1 MDRLLS
7 WHRPIVLWV
16 LLLVLFLPDIAA
28 PSTPRLMTQWTGDKI
43 WDAAYSPDGKY
54 LVLGEG
60 SNFATLWDLATAK
73 IVRRFSGHSGE
84 VKSVAFFP
92 DGRRVATAG
101 ENTVLIWDVRT
112 ADELKRLPASAV
124 AGKAGYGSSIAAIA
138 LSHDGR
144 QLLMGRWDY
153 SASLWDV
160 DSGKPIRTFPVKGPV
175 LSVALSR
182 RANRALT
189 GENGLAELWELSTG
203 RRLAILAGNTKRVN
217 FAAFTADG
225 KHCLTAGEGGRVIL
239 WSAADGRELR
249 RIQVPPHR
257 SMAAALD
264 PGKPRIITAGRD
276 QRVRLWDLRTGRELR
291 QMKWDSDWANTVAFS
306 PDGTEVLVAGYPGSG
321 RWKIDTGVRL
331 PELAGKTAPVSDVA
345 FSGDG
350 RQFAA
355 QVGFRIFR
363 WSLTGSVLAIQSQND
378 FFKDSG
384 QGADRFS
391 REGEPAFP
399 QGSDA
404 ISPDGRFAARVA
416 GTVAVL
422 KEKSSGR
429 QIARLAGPAERI
441 YSIAFSPNGKILAAG
456 GRQPATSRVKLWSV
470 PAGGLLQSL
479 EHPSDVFCVAFS
491 PNSSL
496 LATACYDGKVRI
508 WRVTSGSLMR
518 EISFEGRRDYKAAP
532 TDVAFSPDGSRIA
545 VGGFGAA
552 PRIYDVNSGRALGS
566 LGDATGR
573 VAGVSYSPDGRFV
586 ALARSKEGAA
596 IYDAHSFQLLAHLV
610 PFTNGD
616 WSVVDPAG
624 RYDASHGGDVEG
636 QHWVVDL
643 EPIDLDQLKERYYD
657 PGLLSK
663 KLGFNPEPVRN
674 VAAFTDP
681 GLYPEVRITSFDPKD
696 ALLRV
701 KLTNRGG
708 GIGKVLVSV
717 NRKEILADARGPGPD
732 PDAATLQLKIP
743 LAGNRHLIPGED
755 NLIEIKAYNAEGYL
769 ASRGVQLAYRPPA
782 PGPRQKPTLWAV
794 VAGIADYQGDRI
806 DLRFAAKDAR
816 NMKTALELAAGRL
829 FGVDRVRIKLLATE
843 DGASAISPTKAAL
856 RQAFAELS
864 NASPVDI
871 LVIYLAGHGVAVGE
885 HYYYLT
891 QEARSADLSDPAIR
905 EQTAVSSEELVDWL
919 KTSPATK
926 QVMVLDTCAAGT
938 AAASLVK
945 KREISSDQ
953 IRALERLKDR
963 TGLHVLMGSAADAV
977 SYEAS
982 QYEQGL
988 LTYALLQ
995 GMRGVALKDDVYVDV
1010 SSLFQYAADT
1020 VPGLAEHIG
1029 GIQRPRI
1036 LAPRD
1041 ARSFDI
1047 GMLRSEDRKAIPLA
1061 ETKRLL
1067 LRPVLQNSAK
1077 HWDNLE
1083 LTVKVREQFRL
1094 AGQAP
1099 SGTNPSQYSA
1109 VYINADDLPGA
1120 IRPSGAYMSAGG
1132 VVTVQLVLVKDGVE
1146 LKSLQISGSQNDL
1159 DALSRRIVKQIY
1171 QAVDGL

>member
-1 MDRLLS
+1 MNRLRS
-7 WHRPIVLWV
+7 RHRRFFLCV
-16 LLLVLFLPDIAA
+16 LLLVWFRPDIAA
-28 PSTPRLMTQWTGDKI
+28 PSTPRLITQWTGDKI

-54 LVLGEG
+54 LLVGEG
-60 SNFATLWDLATAK
+60 SNFATLWDLTTAK
-73 IVRRFSGHSGE
+73 IVRRFAGHSGE

-112 ADELKRLPASAV
+112 AGELSRLRAAAV
-124 AGKAGYGSSIAAIA
+124 AGKTGYGSSIQAIA
-138 LSHDGR
+138 LSRDGR
-144 QLLMGRWDY
+144 HLLMGRWDY
-153 SASLWDV
+153 SASLWDL
-160 DSGKPIRTFPVKGPV
+160 DSGKPIRTFPVKGSV
-175 LSVALSR
+175 LSAALSK
-182 RANRALT
+182 RANRVLT
-189 GENGLAELWELSTG
+189 GEYGLAELWELSTG
-203 RRLAILAGNTKRVN
+203 RRLATLTGNSKRVN

-225 KHCLTAGEGGRVIL
+225 KQCLTAGEGGRVIV
-239 WSAADGRELR
+239 WSATDGRELR
-249 RIQVPPHR
+249 RIQVPPHKPIA
-257 SMAAALD
+257 SALD
-264 PGKPRIITAGRD
+264 PCNPRILTAGRD
-276 QRVRLWDLRTGRELR
+276 QRLRLWDLQTGRELR
-291 QMKWDSDWANTVAFS
+291 QLQWDGDWANAVVFS
-306 PDGTEVLVAGYPGSG
+306 PDGSEALVAGYPGSG
-321 RWKIDTGVRL
+321 RWKIDTGARL

-355 QVGFRIFR
+355 QVGFRIIR
-363 WSLTGSVLAIQSQND
+363 WSLTGSGLSIQSQKD
-378 FFKDSG
+378 FLKDPG
-384 QGADRFS
+384 RGAERFAS
-391 REGEPAFP
+391 AGEPAFP
-399 QGSDA
+399 QGSAA
-404 ISPDGRFAARVA
+404 IAPDGRFAARID
-416 GTVAVL
+416 GTRVVL
-422 KEKSSGR
+422 QEKSSGR
-429 QIARLAGPAERI
+429 PVARLAGPAERI
-441 YSIAFSPNGKILAAG
+441 YSIAFSPNGKILAVG
-456 GRQPATSRVKLWSV
+456 GRQPGACRVKLWSV

-479 EHPSDVFCVAFS
+479 EHPSDVFGVAFS
-491 PNSSL
+491 PNGRL

-508 WRVTSGSLMR
+508 WQVKSGSLMR
-518 EISFEGRRDYKAAP
+518 EIAFEGCQDYMAAP
-532 TDVAFSPDGSRIA
+532 NDVAFAPDGSRIA
-545 VGGFGAA
+545 AGGFGAA
-552 PRIYDVNSGRALGS
+552 PRIYDVNSGRVLGS

-573 VAGVSYSPDGRFV
+573 VAGVCYSPDGRLV
-586 ALARSKEGAA
+586 ALARHKEGAA
-596 IYDAHSFQLLAHLV
+596 IYDARDFQLLARLV

-616 WSVVDPAG
+616 WAVVDPAG

-636 QHWVVDL
+636 LHWVVDL
-643 EPIDLDQLKERYYD
+643 EPIELDQLKERYYD

-681 GLYPEVRITSFDPKD
+681 GLYPEVRIASFDPKD
-696 ALLRV
+696 AVLRLT
-701 KLTNRGG
+701 LTNRGG

-717 NRKEILADARGPGPD
+717 NRKEILADARGAGPD
-732 PDAATLQLKIP
+732 PDAAALELKIP

-769 ASRGVQLAYRPPA
+769 ASRGVQLSYRPPA
-782 PGPRQKPTLWAV
+782 PGSRQKPTLWAV
-794 VAGIADYQGDRI
+794 VSGIADYQGDRI

-816 NMKTALELAAGRL
+816 DMKTALALAAGRL
-829 FGVDRVRIKLLATE
+829 FGVDRVRVKLLATE
-843 DGASAISPTKAAL
+843 DGASAISPTKSAL
-856 RQAFAELS
+856 RQAFGELS
-864 NASPVDI
+864 NAGPADI
-871 LVIYLAGHGVAVGE
+871 LVIYLAGHGVAVGG

-891 QEARSADLSDPAIR
+891 KEARSADLADPAIR
-905 EQTAVSSEELVDWL
+905 EQTAVSSAEMVDWL
-919 KTSPATK
+919 KASPATK

-938 AAASLVK
+938 AAASLVQ

-982 QYEQGL
+982 RYEQGL

-1010 SSLFQYAADT
+1010 SSLFQYAADA

-1047 GMLRSEDRKAIPLA
+1047 GMLRPEDRRSIPLA

-1067 LRPVLQNSAK
+1067 LRPVLQDAAK

-1083 LTVKVREQFRL
+1083 LTAKVREQFRL
-1094 AGQAP
+1094 VGDAS
-1099 SGTNPSQYSA
+1099 SGTNPSRHSA

-1120 IRPSGAYMSAGG
+1120 IRPSGAYTPAGG
-1132 VVTVQLVLVKDGVE
+1132 IVTVHLVLVKDGVE

-1159 DALSRRIVKQIY
+1159 DALSRRIVDEIY
-1171 QAVDGL
+1171 QAVDRL